1 MKQIINNSQIE
12 RIRQKKRLPITLW
25 QTIKHYWLALFPLI
39 IMGASVMDDPIYLKG
54 KLIWVLP
61 ALAFIIFK
69 IQRKKT
75 KFKEFKANCD
85 MKMLLDALRRA
96 SNEQG
101 LRIERFES
109 DILQAF
115 FNDPF
120 NYYGGNLITIIKVN
134 NGYLMNSISDPRKMI
149 IPIISAWD
157 KDNYRIYKKHLL
169 DVINKRVENK
179 DYLIPENEWT
189 FNKTVRRILIYIFCI
204 LLIIG
209 GVAMILNP
217 AGPRSGFSGVWALI
231 FGFGYIIIDI
241 KLIKKKRK
249 YDAQQTL

>member
-1 MKQIINNSQIE
+1 
-12 RIRQKKRLPITLW
+12 
-25 QTIKHYWLALFPLI
+25 
-39 IMGASVMDDPIYLKG
+39 MGAIVMDDPIFLKG

-61 ALAFIIFK
+61 VLALIIFI

-85 MKMLLDALRRA
+85 IKMLLDALRRA

-101 LRIERFES
+101 LRIERFETE
-109 DILQAF
+109 ILQAYF
-115 FNDPF
+115 DDPF
-120 NYYGGNLITIIKVN
+120 NFYGGNLITIIKTN
-134 NGYLMNSISDPRKMI
+134 NGYLMNSISDPREMT
-149 IPIISAWD
+149 IPIISTWD
-157 KDNYRIYKKHLL
+157 KDNYRIYNKHLL
-169 DVINKRVENK
+169 DVINKRGENK
-179 DYLIPENEWT
+179 DYLVPENEWT
-189 FNKTVRRILIYIFCI
+189 LKKTVRRILIYIFCV

-217 AGPRSGFSGVWALI
+217 AGPKSGFAGIWALI

-249 YDAQQTL
+249 YDAQQ